1 MKPIATIY
9 ITNYN
14 YGEFIEHAIES
25 LLAQTFISFEILII
39 DDGSNDNSSEIISRY
54 QKLDDVFV
62 VYQKNKGLAASNNIA
77 IKMARGKYIMR
88 LDADDYL
95 AKNCLEVL
103 IKKLEDNSNL
113 ALVFPD
119 YYEVDINGKIL
130 NHIIRHDFDKDVT
143 LFDNP
148 AHGACTMF
156 RTKVLR
162 EIGGYDENFSRQDG
176 YYIWL
181 KIIEFGYKVSNIN
194 SPLFYYRKHGN
205 NLTKNE
211 DELLNTR
218 SKIIQKHVDD
228 QNYENK
234 SILCIIPV
242 RGSKI
247 DPRSKPLKM
256 LGDKF
261 LIDWTLEFTINA
273 KLINQIIVST
283 SDEDLIKYL
292 ELNYSKTIKTHKRR
306 LKLSQINKSIN
317 QSIEEIVFNEDHH
330 KIPDYI
336 LVVNIEYPFRKSNY
350 LNKAINLMKI
360 HKLDSVIG
368 VRLDDNIFF
377 KHTGR
382 GLRQITRNDVLRLE
396 RDELYKKVG
405 GISLV
410 TTEYFKKS
418 KSISGGKLGYIQMPK
433 IADIAVNN
441 DIDWTIAESIVENFL
456 KNNTNM

>member
-25 LLAQTFISFEILII
+25 LLAQTFVSFEILII

-95 AKNCLEVL
+95 AKNCLEIL

-156 RTKVLR
+156 RTRVLR
-162 EIGGYDENFSRQDG
+162 SIGGYDESFNRQDG

-181 KIIEFGYKVSNIN
+181 KIIELGYQVSNIN
-194 SPLFYYRKHGN
+194 KPLFYYRQHDS
-205 NLTKNE
+205 NLTGNE
-211 DELLNTR
+211 EKLLKTR
-218 SKIIQKHVDD
+218 SEIIQKHVDD
-228 QNYENK
+228 SNYDK
-234 SILCIIPV
+234 KKILCIVPV
-242 RGSKI
+242 RGLKV
-247 DPRSKPLKM
+247 DPRSKPLKR
-256 LGDKF
+256 LGNKY
-261 LIDWTLEFTINA
+261 LIDWTLDVLKRVESIG
-273 KLINQIIVST
+273 KVIVST
-283 SDEDLIKYL
+283 NDKKL
-292 ELNYSKTIKTHKRR
+292 LNY
-306 LKLSQINKSIN
+306 LKLKNDSKVIAHERSIKLAQINTDLSKSIEKILGFYCKDF
-317 QSIEEIVFNEDHH
+317 S
-330 KIPDYI
+330 IPDII
-336 LVVNIEYPFRKSNY
+336 LILNIAFPFREAIYINQ
-350 LNKAINLMKI
+350 AINLMII

-368 VRLDDNIFF
+368 ARIDDNIFF
-377 KHTGR
+377 NHNGKT
-382 GLRQITRNDVLRLE
+382 LKQITNKDVLRLE

-405 GISLV
+405 GINLV
-410 TTEYFKKS
+410 TTEYFKKN
-418 KSISGGKLGYIQMPK
+418 KTVIGGKIGHIQMPK
-433 IADIAVNN
+433 LSEIALINELDWVMARGIVN
-441 DIDWTIAESIVENFL
+441 DIYSED
-456 KNNTNM
+456 